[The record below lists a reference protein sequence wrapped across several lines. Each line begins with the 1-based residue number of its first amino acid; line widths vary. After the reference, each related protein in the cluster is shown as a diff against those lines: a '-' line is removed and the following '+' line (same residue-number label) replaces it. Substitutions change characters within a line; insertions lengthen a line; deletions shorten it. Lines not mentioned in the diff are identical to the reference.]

1 MKNTKTMTD
10 FIQTFAGNLS
20 KAQIK
25 ASYIISDISSKIT
38 IERCDRDMT
47 QKEFAK
53 FMGVTQGMVSKWESG
68 DYNFTIESIC
78 NILEKLDLDCNF
90 EIFKDNITDNIQ
102 DISFELD
109 KSDDSKLSKIDLKNP
124 QYLSLLEMAG

>member
-1 MKNTKTMTD
+1 
-10 FIQTFAGNLS
+10 
-20 KAQIK
+20 
-25 ASYIISDISSKIT
+25 
-38 IERCDRDMT
+38 MT

-90 EIFKDNITDNIQ
+90 EIFKDNIMDNVQ
-102 DISFELD
+102 DISLELN
-109 KSDDSKLSKIDLKNP
+109 KSDISNLSKIDLNDFK
-124 QYLSLLEMAG
+124 YLSLLEMAG

>member
-10 FIQTFAGNLS
+10 FIQTFTGSLS

-38 IERCDRDMT
+38 IERCNRDMT

-53 FMGVTQGMVSKWESG
+53 YMGVTQGMVSKWESG

-90 EIFKDNITDNIQ
+90 EIFKDNIMDNVQ
-102 DISFELD
+102 DISLELN
-109 KSDDSKLSKIDLKNP
+109 KSDISNLSKIDLNDFK
-124 QYLSLLEMAG
+124 YLSLLEMAG